1 MKDQGGRDRIEDHD
15 GGVTTMKES
24 RDDADWVRRDSMS
37 KADPRNSW
45 ATQKGPEERLPDR
58 GSLRGQT
65 CPGPR
70 AWEGLVSAPR
80 LELTL
85 CL

>member
-1 MKDQGGRDRIEDHD
+1 
-15 GGVTTMKES
+15 
-24 RDDADWVRRDSMS
+24 MS

-58 GSLRGQT
+58 GSLHGQT